1 MTIMTINQLAATL
14 TTAVPDTY
22 YAAITD
28 LFKAA
33 NRFVSIAGQ
42 TVANLEQAAWPTGS
56 GVYVVRKHTTGD
68 VLYIG
73 KTGKLKG
80 VDGARA
86 IMNRGSLV
94 QRLERW
100 TPYCFQSAGQYA
112 NHFEYGPNFGVNDI
126 PQQPFAVRYRIHV
139 PLGQITTDCFS
150 TAGIEHQLSPALL
163 EALLLQDYVSRSGAL
178 PPGNQ
183 EF

>member
-1 MTIMTINQLAATL
+1 MTINQLAVTL
-14 TTAVPDTY
+14 APVVPAKH

-28 LFKAA
+28 LFQVA
-33 NRFVSIAGQ
+33 NRFVSIAGP
-42 TVANLEQAAWPTGS
+42 TVANLNQAAWPTGS
-56 GVYVVRKHTTGD
+56 GVYVVRKHTTGE

-80 VDGARA
+80 VDGAPA
-86 IMNRGSLV
+86 IMNGGSLV
-94 QRLERW
+94 QRLQRW
-100 TPYCFQSAGQYA
+100 TPYCFQSAGPYA
-112 NHFEYGPNFGVNDI
+112 DHFEYGPNFGVNDI
-126 PQQPFAVRYRIHV
+126 SKQPFAVRYRIHV
-139 PLGQITTDCFS
+139 PLVQITTDCFS

-163 EALLLQDYVSRSGAL
+163 EALLLQDYVSRYGAL